1 MSQPL
6 VSICI
11 PTYNGVTYLQEA
23 LDSIRSQTYAH
34 IEVVVSDDA
43 SKDGTWELLERFRES
58 VTFPVH
64 LYKHQPRG
72 IGANWN
78 HTVRKAKGPYIKF
91 LFQDDVLEPECI
103 EKMVNFLEQNKEYG
117 LVGCKRSFIVQ
128 GEPSQEITRWIGL
141 YSNLQSQFS
150 FDNEF
155 LRMDASTFGRENFL
169 ASPQNKVGEPPTV
182 MFRKEVLKKVAYF
195 DESLQQ
201 ILDYV
206 FYYRV
211 QKHFPIAILKESLV
225 RFRIHSNQATN
236 VNRGKKINDYEVY
249 NQIMYKEF
257 LPLLHPKVGLRLK
270 KKYHPLYRI
279 ALKIKRKIY
288 PIEK

>member
-1 MSQPL
+1 
-6 VSICI
+6 
-11 PTYNGVTYLQEA
+11 LQEA